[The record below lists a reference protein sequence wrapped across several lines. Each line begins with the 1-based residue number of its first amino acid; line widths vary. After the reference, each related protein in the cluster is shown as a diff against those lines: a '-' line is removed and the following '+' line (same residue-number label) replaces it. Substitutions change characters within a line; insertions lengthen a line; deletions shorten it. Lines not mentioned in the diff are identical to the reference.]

1 MKLTPI
7 LANIQKYYPELNLS
21 QFQNYCAQA
30 DAPETE
36 KTNQFHFGYNSLK
49 WALESINTINPDAV
63 KNTMLFI
70 IFEQNARNLPFKTIQ
85 HNINSYTAILPF
97 KSQIQQR
104 ETINISTLQTIKASG
119 KETKKEP
126 IPTKKEPEK
135 WLNVDS
141 EEWNALAKLV
151 EKGTNV
157 TLAQVRKK
165 YKVSKE
171 TQKALETLNIF

>member
-104 ETINISTLQTIKASG
+104 ETINISTLQTIKAG
-119 KETKKEP
+119 PFFFCINNTTQNLTAQIFRKTTADAILFVNPDTKAAG
-126 IPTKKEPEK
+126 IILINKKK
-135 WLNVDS
+135 QS
-141 EEWNALAKLV
+141 
-151 EKGTNV
+151 
-157 TLAQVRKK
+157 
-165 YKVSKE
+165 
-171 TQKALETLNIF
+171 